1 MDATLFISDLHLSEE
16 RPRTV
21 ERFFRFLEEDAR
33 GARSLYIL
41 GDLFE
46 YWIGDDDLEDP
57 FNARITRALAET
69 SRAGV
74 EIVFL
79 HGNRDFLVGDRWAA
93 AAGARLIPDP
103 TQVELYGAPTL
114 LMHGDTLC
122 LDDKPYQ
129 AFRAQV
135 HDPAYQQQ
143 FLSKPLPERRALVL
157 SLREQSM
164 RAKEQKSEAIMDVTP
179 AAVEEVLRR
188 HGYPRLIHGHTHRPA
203 RHLHR
208 VDGRFC
214 ERWVLTDWD
223 EGRGG
228 FLRVDASG
236 CRAVALH

>member
-1 MDATLFISDLHLSEE
+1 MDAALFISDLHLAEG
-16 RPRTV
+16 RPRTA
-21 ERFFRFLEEDAR
+21 ERFFRFLEEEAR
-33 GARSLYIL
+33 EARSLYIL

-69 SRAGV
+69 AQAGV
-74 EIVFL
+74 EIFFL
-79 HGNRDFLVGDRWAA
+79 HGNRDFLVGGRWTA
-93 AAGARLIPDP
+93 AAGARLIADP
-103 TQVELYGAPTL
+103 THVELYGTSTL

-135 HDPAYQQQ
+135 RDPAYQRA
-143 FLSKPLPERRALVL
+143 FLARPLAERRALVR
-157 SLREQSM
+157 SLREEST
-164 RAKEQKSEAIMDVTP
+164 RAKVEKSKAIMDVTP

-208 VDGRFC
+208 VDGRSC

-223 EGRGG
+223 EERGG
-228 FLRVDASG
+228 FLRVDSSG